1 MTSPNRNPMLCD
13 VTYSSPT
20 LCDVTFPSLIFYASV
35 TPLFAPFSCVFF
47 PLFYPKK
54 TVFCSFSYPKRPYF
68 VVTFPLLCLDRF
80 FPKEDH
86 IFPKG
91 GPYFSLLEPYFSLF
105 CLTPFWNYAFSFF
118 ASEEA
123 VFFPFFA
130 PENPESHTKKIVN
143 L

>member
-1 MTSPNRNPMLCD
+1 MTSPIHHPLSAMSLFRPL
-13 VTYSSPT
+13 SSMP
-20 LCDVTFPSLIFYASV
+20 LLRHFL
-35 TPLFAPFSCVFF
+35 PLFLAYFSPFLPKKDRILLFF
-47 PLFYPKK
+47 LPKK
-54 TVFCSFSYPKRPYF
+54 TVFCGHFSVTLFRP
-68 VVTFPLLCLDRF
+68 F

-91 GPYFSLLEPYFSLF
+91 GPYFSLSEPYFSLF